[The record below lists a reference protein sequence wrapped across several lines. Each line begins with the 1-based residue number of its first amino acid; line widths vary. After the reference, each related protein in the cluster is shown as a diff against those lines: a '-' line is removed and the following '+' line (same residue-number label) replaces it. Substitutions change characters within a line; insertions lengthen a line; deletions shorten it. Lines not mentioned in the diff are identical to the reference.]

1 MTPADSEIKPG
12 KPRDRAK
19 VRNAVVFFSALV
31 LLTLAAG
38 ATYIT
43 TARLIQAQRWVT
55 HTREVQA
62 ALSNVGTLAARAGR
76 IRTQYVQSGDPAQ
89 LAEFEAAVA
98 DSEQA
103 VESAKQI
110 TQDNPQQQVG
120 CAQLRDL
127 LDRRIAIL
135 RQSIVSRRQGVTD
148 LQKQYEFTLSNSRIA
163 ADMDA
168 LIVQME
174 GSEDRL
180 LADREARTQ
189 RLAGQAVVLFCAAFF
204 FSILLLGLHYFL
216 LNRELAAR
224 QQAEM
229 ALRSLSA
236 RLLELQ
242 DAERRRIARDLHDS
256 LGQYLAGAK
265 MTLEVVAR
273 SLPPNALLA
282 DSINILDKA
291 IIETR
296 TISHLLHPPL
306 LDEVGFASAAKWY
319 VQGFSERSG
328 ISVALNLPDHL
339 GRLPALVE
347 LTLFRVLQESL
358 TNIHRH
364 SRSPEA
370 QITVSWLP
378 GGIEIEVRDRGKG
391 MSPEVLENFLANDGS
406 VGIGL
411 AGMRERVRDLGGS
424 IEIRSDESGT
434 LITASLPAA
443 RSVPVSETS
452 LAK

>member
-1 MTPADSEIKPG
+1 VIPADSETKPG
-12 KPRDRAK
+12 SGGNQAK
-19 VRNAVVFFSALV
+19 VRNVLVFTSAL
-31 LLTLAAG
+31 LLFTLGAA

-43 TARLIQAQRWVT
+43 TARLIRAQKWVA

-62 ALSNVGTLAARAGR
+62 ALSNVGTLAGRAGR
-76 IRTQYVQSGDPAQ
+76 IRAQYVQAGDPAQ

-103 VESAKQI
+103 IVSVQQL
-110 TQDNPQQQVG
+110 TQDNPQQQAACVH
-120 CAQLRDL
+120 LKDL

-135 RQSIVSRRQGVTD
+135 RQSIASRRQGVTE
-148 LQKQYEFTLSNSRIA
+148 LQKQNEFTLSNLRVV

-168 LIVQME
+168 LIQQMQA
-174 GSEDRL
+174 SEDRL
-180 LADREARTQ
+180 LADRQVRTQ
-189 RLAGQAVVLFCAAFF
+189 RLAEQAVVLFCAAFF

-216 LNRELAAR
+216 LNRELTAR
-224 QQAEM
+224 QHAEM

-236 RLLELQ
+236 RLLEMQ

-273 SLPPNALLA
+273 SIPPNALLA
-282 DSINILDKA
+282 DSIDILDKA

-339 GRLPALVE
+339 GRLPAIVE

-391 MSPEVLENFLANDGS
+391 MSPDVLEKFLANDGS

-411 AGMRERVRDLGGS
+411 AGMRERVRDLGGR
-424 IEIRSDESGT
+424 IEVRSDESGT
-434 LITASLPAA
+434 LIIATLPVA
-443 RSVPVSETS
+443 RSVSEDKIS
-452 LAK
+452 VAK

>member
-1 MTPADSEIKPG
+1 
-12 KPRDRAK
+12 
-19 VRNAVVFFSALV
+19 
-31 LLTLAAG
+31 
-38 ATYIT
+38 
-43 TARLIQAQRWVT
+43 
-55 HTREVQA
+55 
-62 ALSNVGTLAARAGR
+62 
-76 IRTQYVQSGDPAQ
+76 
-89 LAEFEAAVA
+89 
-98 DSEQA
+98 
-103 VESAKQI
+103 
-110 TQDNPQQQVG
+110 
-120 CAQLRDL
+120 
-127 LDRRIAIL
+127 
-135 RQSIVSRRQGVTD
+135 
-148 LQKQYEFTLSNSRIA
+148 
-163 ADMDA
+163 
-168 LIVQME
+168 
-174 GSEDRL
+174 
-180 LADREARTQ
+180 
-189 RLAGQAVVLFCAAFF
+189 
-204 FSILLLGLHYFL
+204 
-216 LNRELAAR
+216 
-224 QQAEM
+224 M

-236 RLLELQ
+236 RLLVLQ

-328 ISVALNLPDHL
+328 ISVDLNLPHDL

-364 SRSPEA
+364 SRSPQA
-370 QITVSWLP
+370 QITVSRLP

-391 MSPEVLENFLANDGS
+391 MSPDVLEKFLANDGS

-411 AGMRERVRDLGGS
+411 AGMRERVRDLGGR

-434 LITASLPAA
+434 LITASLPAP
-443 RSVPVSETS
+443 RSVRENEASM
-452 LAK
+452 AK